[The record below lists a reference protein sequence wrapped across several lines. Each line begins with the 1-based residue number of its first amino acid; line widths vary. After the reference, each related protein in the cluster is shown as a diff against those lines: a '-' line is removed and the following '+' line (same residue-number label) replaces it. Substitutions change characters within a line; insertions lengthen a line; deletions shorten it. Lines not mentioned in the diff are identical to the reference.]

1 MSHFSR
7 LGTLTFIA
15 GGALFMP
22 VAYSAG
28 VDVHPTSNST
38 ELLLSTSSQ
47 GYLGVGVHDVDSD
60 RAAALKL
67 KEAHGAE
74 IISLDQDAPAF
85 KSGLKIHDV
94 VVQMNGQR
102 VEGIEQFRRML
113 HETPPG
119 RTISLTVMR
128 DGQPQNIS
136 VQLAN
141 RSALATQI
149 IGGLDSDTPAVIAGS
164 DPSPLVLPNGHA
176 SGHSS
181 GFFGNLTR
189 NRYYVGVEIQPL
201 PTGLADYF
209 GVKNGVLVGNVFPN
223 SPAAV
228 AGLKP
233 ADVIQKVNTQPIVS
247 LADWEKAIRLYHGKQ
262 VQVVII
268 RDKKEQTLSMVAGE
282 GKGVSDLR
290 IEDID
295 LPDPQALAEL
305 RGSLEGIDTNALAAQ
320 IRESMKGIDADV
332 LLEQAR
338 KSGDT
343 LIDASE
349 IEKAME
355 QSRQMLKDN
364 SQQIQQQMQNLTQS
378 LQFQQMD

>member
-1 MSHFSR
+1 VLPRGNGH
-7 LGTLTFIA
+7 
-15 GGALFMP
+15 
-22 VAYSAG
+22 
-28 VDVHPTSNST
+28 
-38 ELLLSTSSQ
+38 STS
-47 GYLGVGVHDVDSD
+47 
-60 RAAALKL
+60 
-67 KEAHGAE
+67 
-74 IISLDQDAPAF
+74 
-85 KSGLKIHDV
+85 
-94 VVQMNGQR
+94 
-102 VEGIEQFRRML
+102 
-113 HETPPG
+113 
-119 RTISLTVMR
+119 
-128 DGQPQNIS
+128 
-136 VQLAN
+136 
-141 RSALATQI
+141 
-149 IGGLDSDTPAVIAGS
+149 
-164 DPSPLVLPNGHA
+164 
-176 SGHSS
+176 
-181 GFFGNLTR
+181 FFGGLTR

-247 LADWEKAIRLYHGKQ
+247 LADWERAIRLNHGKQ
-262 VQVVII
+262 VQVTII

-305 RGSLEGIDTNALAAQ
+305 RGSLGGIDTDALASQ
-320 IRESMKGIDADV
+320 VRESMKGIDADA
-332 LLEQAR
+332 LLEQAQ
-338 KSGDT
+338 KSGNT

-355 QSRQMLKDN
+355 QSRQMLKD
-364 SQQIQQQMQNLTQS
+364 SAQQIQQQIQNLNQS